1 MSKTILAAAVMCVL
15 CNVCPFVRAGDIE
28 LVEVP
33 AGSFDMGSTDGDW
46 DESPVHQVQIS
57 QLIRIAPHLVTNAE
71 YERFDPAH
79 EAMRGL
85 HESPTGDDDPVLFV
99 SWSDANAYCNW
110 LSAQE
115 GKPYRLPTEAEWEY
129 VCRTRPEVMAGDG
142 AKFEQW
148 CQDWYGPYDS
158 KQLTE
163 ALDVEVMG
171 DSRVVRGG
179 PFRAVDDQP
188 NASNRLGDLPGD
200 RNRLIGFRV
209 VQAEPL
215 PESQTRAK
223 LHRRWGQDVSQ
234 EKHDWTPTV
243 DMSQPY
249 FAEPQPYVLIPP
261 DSNGPLFSKHNH
273 DPAIT
278 YCDNGDLLAIWYSC
292 NSERGRELLILAS
305 RLRAGA
311 KQWEPAD
318 LFWDVPDRNDHA
330 PALLRNDRGLLM
342 HFNGLAVDRGWKE
355 LALVLRTSTDNGATW
370 SPARIIHPEHTLGNM
385 PIPSPILAADGTIYL
400 TCDMAE
406 GGKGGTILH
415 ASSDDGVTWT
425 KINDGADKP
434 VFEAGR
440 RGAWIAGI
448 HAGLVQLRDGRLMA
462 LGRGDNIDDHM
473 PMSVSDDGAKTW
485 TYSAS
490 PFPPIAGGQRLVLR
504 RLNEGPLLL
513 ISFTPGSMF
522 KDDAGGQFEGQGM
535 FATLSFDEGETWPIW
550 KLLTDGK
557 TRELDGQAWTDTF
570 TMDATHAEPKGY
582 LAAVQT
588 PDGLIQLISSGIHYQ
603 FNLAWLKTPNA
614 AP

>member
-1 MSKTILAAAVMCVL
+1 MSKTILTAAVMSVL
-15 CNVCPFVRAGDIE
+15 WNFNTFVRAGDTE

-33 AGSFDMGSTDGDW
+33 AGTFDMGSTDGDW
-46 DESPVHQVQIS
+46 DETPVHQVQID
-57 QLIRIAPHLVTNAE
+57 QPIRIAPHLVTNAQ

-79 EAMRGL
+79 KAMRGL
-85 HESPTGDDDPVLFV
+85 EETPAGDDDPVLFV
-99 SWSDANAYCNW
+99 SWLDATAYCNW

-115 GKPYRLPTEAEWEY
+115 GVPYRLPTEAEWEY
-129 VCRTRPEVMAGDG
+129 VCRTRPQVMAGDG

-148 CQDWYGPYDS
+148 CQDWYGPYDLS
-158 KQLTE
+158 ELGGGTDIE
-163 ALDVEVMG
+163 AAG
-171 DSRVVRGG
+171 DSRVARGG
-179 PFRAVDDQP
+179 PFRAEGDQP
-188 NASNRLGDLPGD
+188 SASNRLGNLPGD
-200 RNRLIGFRV
+200 RNRLVGFRV
-209 VQAEPL
+209 VQAEPVRETDFQVL
-215 PESQTRAK
+215 VRMRWAK
-223 LHRRWGQDVSQ
+223 DVSQ
-234 EKHDWTPTV
+234 QHHDWTPAV
-243 DMSQPY
+243 DLAQPI
-249 FAEPQPYVLIPP
+249 FAEPRPYVLIQPN
-261 DSNGPLFSKHNH
+261 SNGPLFSKHNH

-278 YCDNGDLLAIWYSC
+278 WCDNGDLLAIWYST
-292 NSERGRELLILAS
+292 NAERGRELTVVAS

-311 KQWEPAD
+311 NEWEPAD

-342 HFNGLAVDRGWKE
+342 HFNGLGVDTGWAE
-355 LALVLRTSTDNGATW
+355 LALILRTSADNGATW
-370 SPARIIHPEHTLGNM
+370 SPARIIHPQHTLGNM
-385 PIPSPILAADGTIYL
+385 PIPSPIIADDGTIYL

-415 ASSDDGVTWT
+415 TSRDEGVTWT

-434 VFEAGR
+434 VFEAGG

-473 PMSVSDDGAKTW
+473 PMSISDDGAQTW

-490 PFPPIAGGQRLVLR
+490 PFPPIAGGQRLVLK

-513 ISFTPGSMF
+513 ISFTPGSTF

-535 FATLSFDEGETWPIW
+535 FAALSFDEGETWPVW
-550 KLLTDGK
+550 KLLTDGQS
-557 TRELDGQAWTDTF
+557 RELDGQAWTDTF
-570 TMDATHAEPKGY
+570 TMDAAHAEPKGY

-588 PDGLIQLISSGIHYQ
+588 PDGMIQLISSGIHYQ
-603 FNLAWLKTPNA
+603 FNLAWLKTPNV